1 MGRWHSFTLAPV
13 RLKPDSAGVRLNSLI
28 AIRSAW
34 QRQPFVGHPNPS
46 EVKSFTTAPSNCT
59 TTLIGKVRGARVVQ
73 VSKDVLF
80 GFTAQ
85 VLSWSEIRTVRALPV
100 KSGAESTILKLIKFM
115 DRSQLV
121 TSPVSRGGGGVG
133 DIATVGEACAI
144 GDAGE
149 VGVVTGVSV
158 GVGWGAMP
166 HNCKS
171 RFSFEAEYSGEEAV
185 NFPGMTGCLTVPSG
199 HI

>member
-1 MGRWHSFTLAPV
+1 M
-13 RLKPDSAGVRLNSLI
+13 
-28 AIRSAW
+28 
-34 QRQPFVGHPNPS
+34 
-46 EVKSFTTAPSNCT
+46 
-59 TTLIGKVRGARVVQ
+59 GKVRGAAQ

-85 VLSWSEIRTVRALPV
+85 VLSWSEISTVKALPV
-100 KSGAESTILKLIKFM
+100 RSGAESTIRKLIKFI

-133 DIATVGEACAI
+133 DIATVGEACAV

-149 VGVVTGVSV
+149 VGEVTGVSE
-158 GVGWGAMP
+158 GAGWGAIP

-171 RFSFEAEYSGEEAV
+171 RSSFEAEYRGEEAV
-185 NFPGMTGCLTVPSG
+185 NFSGMTGCFTVPSG